1 MSYQGNSNVGFRA
14 LYESQNQRN
23 HKQSEVEELTR
34 QTGENVKGYLP
45 STLPHLT
52 PSQSAPNRESKGPST
67 DDTDDTEDQ
76 PGEVNRLHEEEVS
89 CPLALPSTRHIQ
101 CKS

>member
-45 STLPHLT
+45 KLKKTDPTFAAMMHGNK
-52 PSQSAPNRESKGPST
+52 PS
-67 DDTDDTEDQ
+67 
-76 PGEVNRLHEEEVS
+76 PGAIIDKEIQDEEEAM
-89 CPLALPSTRHIQ
+89 LRR
-101 CKS
+101 KSNASARKKSESY